1 MLRGQFFAFIM
12 ASISIVRGLLLLFN
26 GKSIH
31 GYSLLVGTTATLIGA
46 FIYGK
51 HENRKERENNARDNP
66 IM

>member
-1 MLRGQFFAFIM
+1 M